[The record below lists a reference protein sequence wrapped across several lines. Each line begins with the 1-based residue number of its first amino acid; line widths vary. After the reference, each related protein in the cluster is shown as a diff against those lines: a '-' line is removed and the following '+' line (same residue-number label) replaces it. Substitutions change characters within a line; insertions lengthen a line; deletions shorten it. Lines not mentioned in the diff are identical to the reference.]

1 MINEWIEVMKNKTFI
16 VTGASQGIG
25 KATALSL
32 AKMGAEVIVV
42 CRDFGRGQE
51 ACREIIEE
59 SRNPLVHL
67 ETADLS
73 SLEEIEQLGDRVAS
87 RFPLIHGLINNH
99 AALFNAYTLSPDGI
113 EMTFALNHLAYF
125 SLTLLL
131 LENIERAAGRVVN
144 VSARVHENIEHDFLD
159 NLCPVETYNPWA
171 AYCQSKLANIL
182 FTYALARKIEGS
194 GVTVNCLH
202 PGTAQT
208 LALKTAR
215 EIYASLHG
223 PTDFVTPGTLEAA
236 AGTSLFLATAPEV
249 DGISGKFFIDC
260 RAVPSSHLS
269 YNESL
274 QEKLWELSYGLVAT
288 QAYKAG

>member
-1 MINEWIEVMKNKTFI
+1 MKNNIFI
-16 VTGASQGIG
+16 VTGGSQGIG
-25 KATALSL
+25 RQTALGL
-32 AKMGAEVIVV
+32 AKLGVEVVIVS
-42 CRDFGRGQE
+42 RDMERGLLARQ
-51 ACREIIEE
+51 AIIKE
-59 SRNPLVHL
+59 SLNPLVHL

-73 SLEEIEQLGDRVAS
+73 SLEEIRNLGTRLAS

-144 VSARVHENIEHDFLD
+144 VSARVHENIEQDFLD
-159 NLCPVETYNPWA
+159 DLCPAETYNPWT

-215 EIYASLHG
+215 EIYTALHG

-236 AGTSLFLATAPEV
+236 ASTSLFLATAPEV
-249 DGISGKFFIDC
+249 DVISGKFFIDC
-260 RAVPSSHLS
+260 RVVPSSHLS

-274 QEKLWELSYGLVAT
+274 QEKLWELSSALVAT
-288 QAYKAG
+288 QASKAG